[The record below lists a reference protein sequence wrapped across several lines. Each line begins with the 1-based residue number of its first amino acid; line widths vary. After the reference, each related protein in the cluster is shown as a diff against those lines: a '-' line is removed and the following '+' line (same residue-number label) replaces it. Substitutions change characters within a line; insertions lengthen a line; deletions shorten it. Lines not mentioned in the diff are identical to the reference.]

1 MSEHEHDEE
10 GYTGP
15 AVLVFDAAGT
25 AAEVAV
31 EVELRGHF
39 QPIDGR
45 FHWYGRVKKND
56 EVTTRV
62 EGGAR
67 KALLRTPTGEAEGA
81 LTDQDPWGRYRVG
94 GTSTPPYRIEEP
106 VER

>member
-1 MSEHEHDEE
+1 MSEHDEE

-15 AVLVFDAAGT
+15 ATLVFDTG
-25 AAEVAV
+25 EIAV
-31 EVELRGHF
+31 EVELRGYF

-45 FHWYGRVKKND
+45 YHWYGRVKKND

-62 EGGAR
+62 EAGTR
-67 KALLRTPTGEAEGA
+67 KALLRTPTGEAEGT

-94 GTSTPPYRIEEP
+94 GTSTPPYKIEEP
-106 VER
+106 AEH